1 MEVWKE
7 GKVDRF
13 ASSSVLIGKADVSTQ
28 EQWLT
33 SWRGWNGNE
42 ARGGWETTAE
52 TNDRSGFSS
61 MRTKREKI
69 RKAPISRRGVAV
81 SVDGRNNGFIG
92 ARLKRHL
99 LVCPFPSFFQTCS
112 PFLLNF

>member
-1 MEVWKE
+1 MGEE

-13 ASSSVLIGKADVSTQ
+13 ASSSVLIGKADVLTR

-33 SWRGWNGNE
+33 SWRGWNGDE

-81 SVDGRNNGFIG
+81 SVDGRNNG
-92 ARLKRHL
+92 
-99 LVCPFPSFFQTCS
+99 S
-112 PFLLNF
+112 PG

>member
-1 MEVWKE
+1 M
-7 GKVDRF
+7 DRF
-13 ASSSVLIGKADVSTQ
+13 ASSSVFIGKTDVSTQ

-33 SWRGWNGNE
+33 SWRGWNGNV

-61 MRTKREKI
+61 MRTEREKI
-69 RKAPISRRGVAV
+69 RKAPISWRG

-92 ARLKRHL
+92 ARLKASART
-99 LVCPFPSFFQTCS
+99 CPFSPFSKPT